1 MTTLSI
7 NELRD
12 EFRNE
17 MAKLPPW
24 LIGSLSL
31 HHMIWQ
37 AMDILNE
44 TLLQLVI
51 DKVLSQRKI
60 NKIISEFDDIIC
72 SVVSNVKEELQI
84 RIAIYYTSMVEY
96 LESRTLQ
103 EEQYEACSN
112 LKKFSDY
119 YFKNTPPTP

>member
-119 YFKNTPPTP
+119 YFKNTPPTS